1 MLANNIQFRPVGR
14 AQATNEPLFKTEALK
29 FLANFRQKE
38 EVFVNLRLENIGP
51 QEPAYLVTEFADGT
65 FKIYSVE
72 IPRVNSNKVALTDD
86 ERDAILDAIPADE
99 TYVALE
105 RGFNFDIKDDESE
118 ITVLLGEDW
127 LFTVLVDT
135 ETETYMIE
143 RNEYLLRDSDI
154 SPMVRAV
161 GVAFREA
168 RDQ

>member
-14 AQATNEPLFKTEALK
+14 AQTANEPLFKTEALN
-29 FLANFRQKE
+29 FLANFRQKQ
-38 EVFVNLRLENIGP
+38 EVFVNLRAENIGP
-51 QEPAYLVTEFADGT
+51 QEPAYLITEFADGS

-72 IPRVNSNKVALTDD
+72 IPRVNSNKVALTDE

-105 RGFNFDIKDDESE
+105 RGFNFDVKDDESE

-127 LFTVLVDT
+127 LFTVLVDV

>member
-1 MLANNIQFRPVGR
+1 MLANNVQYRTVGR
-14 AQATNEPLFKTEALK
+14 PQATNEPLFKAEALS
-29 FLANFRQKE
+29 FLANFRQE
-38 EVFVNLRLENIGP
+38 QEVFVNLRLSNIGP
-51 QEPAYLVTEFADGT
+51 QEPLYLITDYADGT

-72 IPRVNSNKVALTDD
+72 IPRVNSNKVALTDE

-105 RGFNFDIKDDESE
+105 RGFNFDVKDDESE

-127 LFTVLVDT
+127 LFTVLVDV

-168 RDQ
+168 RGQ